1 LRGGQLAVPVD
12 GHAPEDERYPP
23 AGRTRRRM
31 IDPPDSLASFIERG
45 PVADRSLAVVNR
57 TRPRPIQEMLE
68 ELFAEQHVDVEEL
81 DVPDAEA
88 DVVLLLDDDREV
100 IASSPLQALEEELL
114 LVNSDL
120 YVTGTRAL
128 EDVTMPAVL
137 EGLAE
142 TPFRVR
148 GYPAAHSEKLPLI
161 AISRYIERLAW
172 EHGAG
177 RLRSSFQRLSRLDG
191 SGRPT
196 STSTSTASR
205 TGCRRSRSQASSTRA
220 TPGSFA
226 PPGSSSTTRT
236 TGTHGRRRSWPNGSA
251 TTRGRP
257 CGRSART
264 ACTPSTGISSARCEF
279 DVSPRSGGR
288 RRVPDVPVERDAA
301 AETGK

>member
-1 LRGGQLAVPVD
+1 
-12 GHAPEDERYPP
+12 
-23 AGRTRRRM
+23 M

-177 RLRSSFQRLSRLDG
+177 RLRSSFQRLSRLDDERG
-191 SGRPT
+191 TREVYRRLG
-196 STSTSTASR
+196 TADVDVHVYGVPDWVPPESFPGVVHAGY
-205 TGCRRSRSQASSTRA
+205 TGEFRS
-220 TPGSFA
+220 
-226 PPGSSSTTRT
+226 
-236 TGTHGRRRSWPNGSA
+236 SWFVVHHTDDGDA
-251 TTRGRP
+251 
-257 CGRSART
+257 RSA
-264 ACTPSTGISSARCEF
+264 ALVAE
-279 DVSPRSGGR
+279 
-288 RRVPDVPVERDAA
+288 RVGDDAWEAVWTFRQDRVHAVNRYIERAL
-301 AETGK
+301 